1 MPRRQGDP
9 ENDGDSAGG
18 KAEVLRMSADLL
30 PKFSGQDKTQSVDQW
45 IQNVEDHAEI
55 YSWSPLQQLLVA
67 RRALTGTAALWLRA
81 ERPHKTW
88 LELKKALGK
97 EFADS
102 VDAKAIHEIMSA
114 RKKSKDESCLDYML
128 VMKELGKRG
137 NMADYIA
144 IQYIVDGIVDNETNK
159 MMLYGVTT
167 YNELKMKLKIYETLK
182 EKMKVAE
189 KFVRLD

>member
-128 VMKELGKRG
+128 VVKSHCTHFQIPEKEPDQFESWIGLRRCHESDDALDNQFIYKRRR
-137 NMADYIA
+137 
-144 IQYIVDGIVDNETNK
+144 VP
-159 MMLYGVTT
+159 MLQPH
-167 YNELKMKLKIYETLK
+167 
-182 EKMKVAE
+182 
-189 KFVRLD
+189 